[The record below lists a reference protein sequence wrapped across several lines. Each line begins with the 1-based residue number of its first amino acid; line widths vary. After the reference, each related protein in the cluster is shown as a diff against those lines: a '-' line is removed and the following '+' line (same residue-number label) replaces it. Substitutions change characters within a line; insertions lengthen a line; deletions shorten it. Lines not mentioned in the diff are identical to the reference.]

1 MTPTLIDA
9 EMLTPFYYHGH
20 YALDGS
26 ATEPGVITDTALLF
40 ALRAALL
47 GTSPLLRGQ
56 PDYRADLQ
64 AIPWRASL
72 LVGSDNELLPP
83 LRRTVDMDK
92 EGGRSA
98 RMQKNMS
105 SGFYKNQFFT
115 HSVRP
120 GAKYYGLLV
129 GPDPFTLTE
138 TDEIVV
144 RVGVGRAGMVK
155 LTRSSEQK
163 PVQLNAA
170 TARLFARP
178 VEAEYRILDT
188 IQPSRL
194 YDIAEAVKELSAWLL
209 NP

>member
-72 LVGSDNELLPP
+72 LIGSDNELLPP

-92 EGGRSA
+92 EGGRSV

-115 HSVRP
+115 HWVR
-120 GAKYYGLLV
+120 
-129 GPDPFTLTE
+129 TE
-138 TDEIVV
+138 
-144 RVGVGRAGMVK
+144 A
-155 LTRSSEQK
+155 
-163 PVQLNAA
+163 
-170 TARLFARP
+170 
-178 VEAEYRILDT
+178 
-188 IQPSRL
+188 
-194 YDIAEAVKELSAWLL
+194 
-209 NP
+209 

>member
-9 EMLTPFYYHGH
+9 ETLTPFYYHGH

-47 GTSPLLRGQ
+47 GASPLLRGQ

-72 LVGSDNELLPP
+72 LMGNTNELLPP

-163 PVQLNAA
+163 PVQLNVA
-170 TARLFARP
+170 TARLFARS

-194 YDIAEAVKELSAWLL
+194 YNIAEAIKELSLWLL

>member
-9 EMLTPFYYHGH
+9 EVLTPFYYHGH

-47 GTSPLLRGQ
+47 GASPLLCGQ

-72 LVGSDNELLPP
+72 LIGNDNELLPP

-129 GPDPFTLTE
+129 GPDPFNLAE
-138 TDEIVV
+138 TDELVV

-155 LTRSSEQK
+155 LTRSSQQK

-194 YDIAEAVKELSAWLL
+194 YDIAEAVKELSEWLL

>member
-47 GTSPLLRGQ
+47 GASPLLRGQ

-72 LVGSDNELLPP
+72 LIGNDNELLPP

-120 GAKYYGLLV
+120 GAKYHGLLV
-129 GPDPFTLTE
+129 GPDPFNLAE
-138 TDEIVV
+138 TDELVV

-155 LTRSSEQK
+155 LTRSSQQK

-194 YDIAEAVKELSAWLL
+194 YDIAEAVKELSEWLL

>member
-47 GTSPLLRGQ
+47 GASPLLRGQ

-64 AIPWRASL
+64 ALPWRASL
-72 LVGSDNELLPP
+72 LIGSDNELLPP

-129 GPDPFTLTE
+129 GPDPFTLAE
-138 TDEIVV
+138 TNEIVV
-144 RVGVGRAGMVK
+144 RVGVGRAGMMK
-155 LTRSSEQK
+155 LTRAVEWK
-163 PVQLNAA
+163 PVRLNAA

-188 IQPSRL
+188 IRPSRL
-194 YDIAEAVKELSAWLL
+194 YEIAEAVEELRVWSL
-209 NP
+209 NL

>member
-47 GTSPLLRGQ
+47 GASPLLRGQ

-72 LVGSDNELLPP
+72 LIGSDNELLPP

-129 GPDPFTLTE
+129 GPDPFNLAE

-144 RVGVGRAGMVK
+144 RIGVGRAGMVK
-155 LTRSSEQK
+155 LTRSSQQK
-163 PVQLNAA
+163 PVQLNSA

-178 VEAEYRILDT
+178 VEAEYQILDT

-194 YDIAEAVKELSAWLL
+194 YNIAEAVKELSEWLL